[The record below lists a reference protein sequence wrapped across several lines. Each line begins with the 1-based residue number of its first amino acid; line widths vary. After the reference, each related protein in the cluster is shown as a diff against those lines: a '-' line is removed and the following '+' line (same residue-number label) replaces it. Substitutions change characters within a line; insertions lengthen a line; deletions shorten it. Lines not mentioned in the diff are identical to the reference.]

1 MSMGVSRRGGA
12 PARPPLLQ
20 RDAVSNLTCHA
31 REVRPSWLP
40 NRSILLGAGLISVI
54 AIGVIGYLS
63 FGYGVAEAIATTL
76 LTLTTVGVAT
86 SRDLPP
92 GPLLFTA
99 GLAVLGVSLF
109 AAVVGVAGAAI
120 VEGRLGVLSRSRRM
134 ERRISRLQDHFI
146 VCAYGRVGSAAAHE
160 LAAEGIPCVVVDIK
174 HELEADM
181 QRDGL
186 PYLIANPSSE
196 QVLREAGIERARG
209 LICAVDSDAENVY
222 ITLMAR
228 SLRADLL
235 IVARAAQEQSA
246 DRLYRA
252 GATRVVSP
260 YVSSGRRMAQLAVRP
275 NVVEFFDIGRT
286 GQQDIRLEELA
297 IPEGSPM
304 AGRTVQEVVGDA
316 IALLVRRANGELFA
330 NPGGRMSLLGGDVLV
345 LYGDARTLRHLDA
358 MKQTPGH

>member
-1 MSMGVSRRGGA
+1 MSSQRWQNRGA
-12 PARPPLLQ
+12 QLA
-20 RDAVSNLTCHA
+20 
-31 REVRPSWLP
+31 
-40 NRSILLGAGLISVI
+40 AGLLAVI
-54 AIGVIGYLS
+54 AIGVVGYLL
-63 FGYGVAEAIATTL
+63 FGYGVADAIGTTV
-76 LTLTTVGVAT
+76 LTLTTVGAAT
-86 SRDLPP
+86 ADHLPP

-109 AAVVGVAGAAI
+109 AVVVGVAGTAI

-134 ERRISRLQDHFI
+134 DRRISRLQDHFI
-146 VCAYGRVGSAAAHE
+146 VCAYGRVGSAAARD
-160 LAAEGIPCVVVDIK
+160 LASEGIPCIVIDIK
-174 HELEADM
+174 RELESDM

-196 QVLREAGIERARG
+196 EVLREAGIERARG

-228 SLRADLL
+228 SLRPDLL

-275 NVVEFFDIGRT
+275 NVVEFFDIGRA

-297 IPEGSPM
+297 IPDDSPV

-316 IALLVRRANGELFA
+316 IALLVRRANGEVFA
-330 NPGGRMSLLGGDVLV
+330 NPRGQMQLQGGDVLV
-345 LYGDARTLRHLDA
+345 LYGEARTLRPLDTA
-358 MKQTPGH
+358 KPSADS

>member
-1 MSMGVSRRGGA
+1 V
-12 PARPPLLQ
+12 
-20 RDAVSNLTCHA
+20 
-31 REVRPSWLP
+31 
-40 NRSILLGAGLISVI
+40 LGAGLITVI
-54 AIGVIGYLS
+54 AIGVVGYLL
-63 FGYGVAEAIATTL
+63 FGYSVAEAIATTL

-86 SRDLPP
+86 ARDLPP

-109 AAVVGVAGAAI
+109 AAIVGVAGTAI

-134 ERRISRLQDHFI
+134 DRRISRLQDHFI
-146 VCAYGRVGSAAAHE
+146 VCAYGRVGSAAARE
-160 LAAEGIPCVVVDIK
+160 LATESIPCVVIDIK
-174 HELEADM
+174 RELEADM

-186 PYLIANPSSE
+186 PYLIANPASE
-196 QVLREAGIERARG
+196 HVLREAGIERARG

-222 ITLMAR
+222 ITLVAR
-228 SLRADLL
+228 SMRADLL

-275 NVVEFFDIGRT
+275 NVVEFFDVGRA

-297 IPEGSPM
+297 IPDDSPM

-316 IALLVRRANGELFA
+316 IALLVRRPNGELFA
-330 NPGGRMSLLGGDVLV
+330 NPGGQMQLQGGDVLI
-345 LYGDARTLRHLDA
+345 LYGDARTLRPVHTI
-358 MKQTPGH
+358 QPPPGL

>member
-1 MSMGVSRRGGA
+1 MRRRWWPDRGV
-12 PARPPLLQ
+12 
-20 RDAVSNLTCHA
+20 
-31 REVRPSWLP
+31 
-40 NRSILLGAGLISVI
+40 LLGGGLATVI
-54 AIGVIGYLS
+54 AIGVVGYLL
-63 FGYGVAEAIATTL
+63 FGYSVADAIATTL

-86 SRDLPP
+86 GHDLPP
-92 GPLLFTA
+92 GQLLFTA

-109 AAVVGVAGAAI
+109 AAVVGVAGTAI

-134 ERRISRLQDHFI
+134 DRRISRLRDHFI

-160 LAAEGIPCVVVDIK
+160 LAAEGIPCVVIDIK
-174 HELEADM
+174 RELEADM

-186 PYLIANPSSE
+186 PYMIANPSSE

-228 SLRADLL
+228 SLRTDLL
-235 IVARAAQEQSA
+235 IVARAAEEQSA

-252 GATRVVSP
+252 GATSVVSP

-275 NVVEFFDIGRT
+275 NVVEFFDIGRA
-286 GQQDIRLEELA
+286 GQHDILLEELA
-297 IPEGSPM
+297 IPDDSPM

-316 IALLVRRANGELFA
+316 IALLVRRANGEMFA
-330 NPGGRMSLLGGDVLV
+330 NPGGPMELQGGDVV
-345 LYGDARTLRHLDA
+345 VVYGEARALRPLDTLH
-358 MKQTPGH
+358 

>member
-1 MSMGVSRRGGA
+1 MTRRRWPGRGGA
-12 PARPPLLQ
+12 
-20 RDAVSNLTCHA
+20 
-31 REVRPSWLP
+31 
-40 NRSILLGAGLISVI
+40 LGAGLLALV
-54 AIGVIGYLS
+54 AIGVIGYLL
-63 FGYGVAEAIATTL
+63 FGYSLADAIATTL
-76 LTLTTVGVAT
+76 LTLTTVGAAT
-86 SRDLPP
+86 ARDLPS

-99 GLAVLGVSLF
+99 GLAVVGVSLF
-109 AAVVGVAGAAI
+109 AAIVGVAGTAI

-134 ERRISRLQDHFI
+134 DRRISRLEDHFI
-146 VCAYGRVGSAAAHE
+146 VCAYGRVGRAAAHE
-160 LAAEGIPCVVVDIK
+160 LAAEGIPCVVIDIK

-181 QRDGL
+181 QREGL

-196 QVLREAGIERARG
+196 HVLREAGIERARG

-222 ITLMAR
+222 ITLVAR

-297 IPEGSPM
+297 IPDDSPI
-304 AGRTVQEVVGDA
+304 AGRTIREVAGEAV
-316 IALLVRRANGELFA
+316 ALLVRRANGEVFA
-330 NPGGRMSLLGGDVLV
+330 NPREQMPLQSGDVLI
-345 LYGDARTLRHLDA
+345 LYGDARALRPVDA
-358 MKQTPGH
+358 IKQPPSL

>member
-1 MSMGVSRRGGA
+1 MRRRLWPGRGIALGVG
-12 PARPPLLQ
+12 LL
-20 RDAVSNLTCHA
+20 T
-31 REVRPSWLP
+31 
-40 NRSILLGAGLISVI
+40 LIG
-54 AIGVIGYLS
+54 IGVIGYLL
-63 FGYGVAEAIATTL
+63 FGYGLADAIATTL
-76 LTLTTVGVAT
+76 LTLTTVGAAT
-86 SRDLPP
+86 ARDLPP

-99 GLAVLGVSLF
+99 GLAVVGVSLF
-109 AAVVGVAGAAI
+109 AAIVGVAGTAI

-134 ERRISRLQDHFI
+134 DRRISHLQDHFI

-160 LAAEGIPCVVVDIK
+160 LATEGIPCVVIDIK
-174 HELEADM
+174 RELEADM

-186 PYLIANPSSE
+186 PYMIANPSSE

-222 ITLMAR
+222 ITLVAR

-286 GQQDIRLEELA
+286 GQEDIRLEELA
-297 IPEGSPM
+297 IPDDSPM
-304 AGRTVQEVVGDA
+304 AGRTVQEVVGGA
-316 IALLVRRANGELFA
+316 IALLVRRASGEVFA
-330 NPGGRMSLLGGDVLV
+330 NPRGRMRLQSGDVLI
-345 LYGDARTLRHLDA
+345 LYGDAHALRPVETV
-358 MKQTPGH
+358 KQPPGL

>member
-1 MSMGVSRRGGA
+1 M
-12 PARPPLLQ
+12 
-20 RDAVSNLTCHA
+20 
-31 REVRPSWLP
+31 RPSWLP
-40 NRSILLGAGLISVI
+40 SRSILLGAGLITVI
-54 AIGVIGYLS
+54 VIGVVGYLL
-63 FGYGVAEAIATTL
+63 FGYSVADAIATTL

-86 SRDLPP
+86 SRGLPP

-99 GLAVLGVSLF
+99 GLAVLGVTLF

-120 VEGRLGVLSRSRRM
+120 VEGRLGVLSRSRRL

-160 LAAEGIPCVVVDIK
+160 LVAEGIPCVVVDIK
-174 HELEADM
+174 RELEADM

-196 QVLREAGIERARG
+196 QVLRDAGIERARG

-252 GATRVVSP
+252 GATSVVSP

-275 NVVEFFDIGRT
+275 NVVEFFDIGRA

-297 IPEGSPM
+297 IPDDSPM
-304 AGRTVQEVVGDA
+304 AGRAVQEVVGDA
-316 IALLVRRANGELFA
+316 IALLVRRANGELLA
-330 NPGGRMSLLGGDVLV
+330 SPGGQMPLQAGDVLV

-358 MKQTPGH
+358 MKQPPNH

>member
-1 MSMGVSRRGGA
+1 VRRRWWPDRGV
-12 PARPPLLQ
+12 
-20 RDAVSNLTCHA
+20 
-31 REVRPSWLP
+31 
-40 NRSILLGAGLISVI
+40 LLGAGLLIVIS
-54 AIGVIGYLS
+54 IGLVGYSL
-63 FGYGVAEAIATTL
+63 FGYSAADAIATTL
-76 LTLTTVGVAT
+76 LTLTTVGAAT
-86 SRDLPP
+86 ARDLPT

-109 AAVVGVAGAAI
+109 AAIVGVAGTAI
-120 VEGRLGVLSRSRRM
+120 VEGRLGTFSRSRRM
-134 ERRISRLQDHFI
+134 DRRISRLQDHFI
-146 VCAYGRVGSAAAHE
+146 VCAYGRVGSAAARE
-160 LAAEGIPCVVVDIK
+160 LSAEGIPCVVIDIK
-174 HELEADM
+174 RELEADM

-196 QVLREAGIERARG
+196 HVLREAGIERARG

-222 ITLMAR
+222 ITLVAR
-228 SLRADLL
+228 SLRTDLL

-260 YVSSGRRMAQLAVRP
+260 YVSSGRRMAQLAARP

-297 IPEGSPM
+297 IPVDSPM

-316 IALLVRRANGELFA
+316 IALLVRRANGELLA
-330 NPGGRMSLLGGDVLV
+330 SPAGRMQLQGGDVLV
-345 LYGDARTLRHLDA
+345 LYGEARTLRPVDA
-358 MKQTPGH
+358 IKPSPSL